1 MDLDEHWPL
10 GVGLAIIVIGHVY
23 FAIAGIEFSLGSPLL
38 LLALAVVLVLEA
50 GRWLYRR
57 WG

>member
-1 MDLDEHWPL
+1 MELGEHWPL
-10 GVGLAIIVIGHVY
+10 GVGLAIIVIGHIY

-38 LLALAVVLVLEA
+38 LLAIVVVLVIEI

-57 WG
+57 RN